1 METRRDWR
9 TWWGKVVVKEGE
21 GLKIMAQQLD
31 VGINGFRGAN
41 SSVNMV

>member
-9 TWWGKVVVKEGE
+9 TWWGKVVVKEG

-31 VGINGFRGAN
+31 VRINSFRGGQFQC
-41 SSVNMV
+41 